1 MSRLCFWLQ
10 RWAAWCTLRVLRPK
24 DILVFMIN
32 CTTERRGG
40 GRLST
45 PAYLLL
51 LAAFAVVTM
60 AIGYVWYA
68 PGVLHQN
75 NYHEYSFAALNYSD
89 IIWLYFRDNL
99 AARPRPYIDY
109 ALEYPAL
116 LGGLTYVLSFVSN
129 LPAYFALTYAI
140 LACCALGTIV
150 ALDRLPGVSTW
161 QFALAP
167 ALLLYT
173 GLNWDL
179 AALFFLALALL
190 AYQRGHDR
198 WGTLAL
204 VCGVWFKLFP
214 LVFLA
219 AVVVERFRERRW
231 RAIGEIMIVF
241 VLGSAAINLPLALAH
256 WDNWSYFFT
265 FNAERGGGSGFW
277 VLFPDLAPAQVNQI
291 SLVVLGSGALA
302 LMLLALRAQHAV
314 LLPLGAS
321 LLLWWLFVNKVF
333 SPQYALWIFFSLALL
348 HASRSLWIAVVATD
362 VGHFFV
368 SFLILFSLRFNI
380 GDLIGWQNQYL
391 RTPLE
396 LFREALLLVGVAYG
410 VKLLQNER
418 VARRREETVTAPTT

>member
-1 MSRLCFWLQ
+1 
-10 RWAAWCTLRVLRPK
+10 
-24 DILVFMIN
+24 MIYR
-32 CTTERRGG
+32 TTERRGG
-40 GRLST
+40 GMLRT
-45 PAYLLL
+45 PAYLTL
-51 LAAFAVVTM
+51 LAAFAAIMMV
-60 AIGYVWYA
+60 IGYVWYA
-68 PGVLHQN
+68 PGVFHPN

-99 AARPRPYIDY
+99 AAQPRPYVDY

-116 LGGLTYVLSFVSN
+116 LGGLTYVLSFAPNVS
-129 LPAYFALTYAI
+129 AYFALTYAI
-140 LACCALGTIV
+140 LALCALGTIV
-150 ALDRLPGVSTW
+150 ALDRLPGVSVW

-179 AALFFLALALL
+179 AAIFFLALALVP
-190 AYQRGHDR
+190 YQRGHDR

-204 VCGVWFKLFP
+204 VGGVWFKLFP

-219 AVVVERFRERRW
+219 AVVIERFRERRW
-231 RAIGEIMIVF
+231 RAIVEIMIVF
-241 VLGSAAINLPLALAH
+241 LLGSALINVPLALAN
-256 WDNWSYFFT
+256 WENWSYFFT

-277 VLFPDLAPAQVNQI
+277 VLFPNLSPPQVNQI
-291 SLVVLGSGALA
+291 SLVVLGSGALV
-302 LMLLALRAQHAV
+302 LLLLALRARHAV

-348 HASRSLWIAVVATD
+348 HASRSLWVAVVAAD

-380 GDLIGWQNQYL
+380 GDLIGWENQYL

-396 LFREALLLVGVAYG
+396 LLREALLLIGVAYG
-410 VKLLQNER
+410 IKLLQNKR
-418 VARRREETVTAPTT
+418 VVRQRDEVAVVPMT

>member
-1 MSRLCFWLQ
+1 MNTR
-10 RWAAWCTLRVLRPK
+10 
-24 DILVFMIN
+24 IG
-32 CTTERRGG
+32 ERRTTN
-40 GRLST
+40 RALST
-45 PAYLLL
+45 STYLVL
-51 LAAFAVVTM
+51 LAAFAALTM

-68 PGVLHQN
+68 PGVLHKD
-75 NYHEYSFAALNYSD
+75 NYHDYSFAALNYSD

-99 AARPRPYIDY
+99 AAQPRPYLDY

-116 LGGLTYVLSFVSN
+116 LGGLTYVLSFVPNVST
-129 LPAYFALTYAI
+129 YFASTYVI
-140 LACCALGTIV
+140 LAFCALGTIV

-161 QFALAP
+161 QWALAP

-179 AALFFLALALL
+179 AAIFFLALALV

-204 VCGVWFKLFP
+204 VGGVWFKLFP

-219 AVVVERFRERRW
+219 AVVVDRFRERRW
-231 RAIGEIMIVF
+231 RAIIEIVMVF
-241 VLGSAAINLPLALAH
+241 VLGSALLNLPLALAN
-256 WDNWSYFFT
+256 WNNWSFFFT

-277 VLFPDLAPAQVNQI
+277 VLFPNLLPSQVNQI

-302 LMLLALRAQHAV
+302 LMLLALRARHAV

-348 HASRSLWIAVVATD
+348 HASRSLWLAVVAAD

-368 SFLILFSLRFNI
+368 SFLILFSLRFNS
-380 GDLIGWQNQYL
+380 GDLVGWENQYL

-396 LFREALLLVGVAYG
+396 LFREALLLIGVAYG

-418 VARRREETVTAPTT
+418 VARQRDEVAAAPTT